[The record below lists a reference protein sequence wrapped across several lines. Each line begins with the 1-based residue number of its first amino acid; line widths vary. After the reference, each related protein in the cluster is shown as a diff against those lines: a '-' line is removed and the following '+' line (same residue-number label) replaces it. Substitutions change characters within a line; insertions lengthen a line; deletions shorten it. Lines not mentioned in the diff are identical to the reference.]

1 MSEVVVNLPDFILK
15 RLEKYV
21 EDKQFSDLNEA
32 IVTAVIH
39 MVVHADRYGLN
50 SIKKKVKWA
59 IEEHNKAVKAYKE
72 SIRLNRE
79 ALERYKKAGCKQ
91 YKWLSANDQRTC
103 EECRKLHGK
112 IFDIDDE
119 NAPLPPLHFGCRCT
133 IVPVIDFKK
142 SWR

>member
-1 MSEVVVNLPDFILK
+1 MTKVVVDFPDFILE

-21 EDKQFSDLNEA
+21 EDRQFSDLNEA
-32 IVTAVIH
+32 ITTAVIH

-59 IEEHNKAVKAYKE
+59 IEEHNKAVKVHEE

-79 ALERYKKAGCKQ
+79 ALERYRKAGVRQ
-91 YKWLSANDQRTC
+91 YKWLSANDERTC
-103 EECRKLHGK
+103 NECKKLHGK
-112 IFDIDDE
+112 IFDVNDE

-133 IVPVIDFKK
+133 IIPVIDLK
-142 SWR
+142 SR